1 MDFNAEGDGSYTG
14 AFFGVSVLEG
24 NADETFLQKYI
35 LDVKLIEMPNGLTF
49 DYEQYSVKNITE
61 RITFRVNWAEKVIFH
76 KSVESDFSH

>member
-35 LDVKLIEMPNGLTF
+35 LDVKLIEMPDGLTF
-49 DYEQYSVKNITE
+49 DYE
-61 RITFRVNWAEKVIFH
+61 
-76 KSVESDFSH
+76 